1 MKGDDS
7 IRHALKMKK
16 PSVEPVYGGK
26 VARTRWNPT
35 EEANKEKVFRGAAR
49 IPSHTHIFPFCWLLS
64 YGPLGLCHEPVA
76 Q

>member
-49 IPSHTHIFPFCWLLS
+49 IPSHTHTFSHFVGS
-64 YGPLGLCHEPVA
+64 
-76 Q
+76 